1 MKLQMTTAERPGM
14 YFRNLTLFYLFS
26 PLWLLVTVV
35 GSLVT
40 HTLCVRNFC
49 VVRCRFLV
57 LCCEILTVDVVCFR
71 RFRVI
76 LSNQQMGPC

>member
-14 YFRNLTLFYLFS
+14 YFRNLTPFYPVS

-40 HTLCVRNFC
+40 HT
-49 VVRCRFLV
+49 
-57 LCCEILTVDVVCFR
+57 
-71 RFRVI
+71 
-76 LSNQQMGPC
+76 